1 MSAKRDGI
9 GREFL
14 AATRAEF
21 ISPSDQMLGLPQPL
35 LELSAG
41 DGPEIPLP
49 DPSEFDVPPLDLW
62 EAIVRRESVRDYTP
76 DPISLQELSYLL
88 FATQGVR
95 TVVGGEYTL
104 RTVPSAGARHAFET
118 YLLIQ
123 RVDGVPP
130 GLYRF
135 LALDHRLREIEPGR
149 RVGRRVAAACY
160 HQPFVGEAAVVFLW
174 TAVPYRMTWRYG
186 ERGYRYLFL
195 DAGHVCQ
202 NLYLAAEP
210 IGCGVCAVGAF
221 DDEAAAAA
229 LGLEDDQFLV
239 YVAALGRRRSP

>member
-1 MSAKRDGI
+1 MSAKTDGI

-14 AATRAEF
+14 DGTRAEF
-21 ISPSDQMLGLPQPL
+21 MTPSDQMLGLPQPL

-41 DGPEIPLP
+41 DGAVIPLP
-49 DPSEFDVPPLDLW
+49 DPAEFEVPALDLW
-62 EAIVRRESVRDYTP
+62 EAIVRRESIREFAHEP
-76 DPISLQELSYLL
+76 LSLDEISYLL

-95 TVVGGEYTL
+95 SVVGGEYTL
-104 RTVPSAGARHAFET
+104 RTVPSAGARHALET
-118 YLLIQ
+118 YLLLN
-123 RVDGVPP
+123 RVEGAPH
-130 GLYRF
+130 GLYRYS
-135 LALDHRLREIEPGR
+135 ALDHRLLEVDRSPLVDQRI
-149 RVGRRVAAACY
+149 VAACY
-160 HQPFVGEAAVVFLW
+160 RQPFIEESAAVFLW

-221 DDEAAAAA
+221 DDEAIGRA
-229 LGLEDDQFLV
+229 LGLDEEQFLV
-239 YVAALGRRRSP
+239 YVAAVGRRRSH